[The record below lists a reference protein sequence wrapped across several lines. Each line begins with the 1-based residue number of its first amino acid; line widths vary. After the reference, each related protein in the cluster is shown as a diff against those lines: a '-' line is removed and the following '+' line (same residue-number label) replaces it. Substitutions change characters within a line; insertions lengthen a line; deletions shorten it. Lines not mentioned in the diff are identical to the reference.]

1 MFLKLKSCSPISQ
14 NTNADKGILLV
25 GIIPSFKKKVE
36 LKFIQ
41 FLFTILFYQPKKKN
55 NKLTFNFHNPQNEN
69 LLLNQVPKYLKFT
82 SSINFNLY

>member
-25 GIIPSFKKKVE
+25 GIIPSFKKKSRI
-36 LKFIQ
+36 KIYTIFIYYS
-41 FLFTILFYQPKKKN
+41 ILSTKKKN